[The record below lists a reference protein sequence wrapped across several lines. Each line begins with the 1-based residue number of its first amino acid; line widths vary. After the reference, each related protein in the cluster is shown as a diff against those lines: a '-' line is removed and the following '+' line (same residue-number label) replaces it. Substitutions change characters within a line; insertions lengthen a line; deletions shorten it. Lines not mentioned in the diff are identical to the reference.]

1 MRSIT
6 TMFQVY
12 VTIPTK
18 LNMKKMILFPNANLS
33 LLLLMIL
40 IIILIIKNEGVI
52 NKDPS
57 ALFFRNYLQSGFFLT
72 PDTLYDNFIL
82 SEQQISVVND
92 HLLQIVLHQKWYMN
106 KIL

>member
-40 IIILIIKNEGVI
+40 IIILMIKNEGVI

-57 ALFFRNYLQSGFFLT
+57 AHFLLGIICNQAFFNTRYFVRQ
-72 PDTLYDNFIL
+72 LYPIRTTDFCR
-82 SEQQISVVND
+82 
-92 HLLQIVLHQKWYMN
+92 
-106 KIL
+106 